1 MACNQKLK
9 MDSPGG
15 DGELLLEELS
25 VLDRIDGFQCTKEKS
40 ESFVIDMESFSH
52 GINKD
57 INTNPRITLQRN
69 LSRKGSPRGG
79 GGGGSEK
86 KIHSNISH
94 LCDRE
99 AIVASSSPRGPS
111 TPEKAAAVTV
121 GTPDHS
127 SSPQVHHQITITT
140 GTING
145 TPEGRCIR
153 RNSFKRAS
161 PSWGLD
167 PKRVKYGNNV
177 ADIPHSFN
185 WEARYRSISPLIETR
200 NIMHHMPQGG
210 NNYSVHLELY
220 A

>member
-1 MACNQKLK
+1 MAYNQKLK
-9 MDSPGG
+9 MDSSGG
-15 DGELLLEELS
+15 DDELLLEESMEAQKLS

-40 ESFVIDMESFSH
+40 DSFVIDMESFSH

-79 GGGGSEK
+79 GGGGEK

-99 AIVASSSPRGPS
+99 AIVASASPRGPS

-127 SSPQVHHQITITT
+127 SSPQVHHQITVTT

-145 TPEGRCIR
+145 TPDGRCIR
-153 RNSFKRAS
+153 RNSFKRSS
-161 PSWGLD
+161 PSWVLD
-167 PKRVKYGNNV
+167 PKRVLFFFATLSSMGTMLLIYLTL
-177 ADIPHSFN
+177 
-185 WEARYRSISPLIETR
+185 SIGKLDTDR
-200 NIMHHMPQGG
+200 
-210 NNYSVHLELY
+210 
-220 A
+220 